1 MGPKPVR
8 LVCCD
13 EGGRREGHEAGPR
26 AGDGGGILI
35 YYGRDWLM
43 LMSLVLVIIERG
55 KKRAMEVDH
64 RIQGCQMAK
73 FDPFLSFYCARVEGV
88 GAQSKVR
95 KGSNFAA

>member
-1 MGPKPVR
+1 MRVGPKPVR

-43 LMSLVLVIIERG
+43 SMSLVVVIIEQG
-55 KKRAMEVDH
+55 KRERKRAVD
-64 RIQGCQMAK
+64 
-73 FDPFLSFYCARVEGV
+73 VEQDSGWTAWGKCV
-88 GAQSKVR
+88 GAR
-95 KGSNFAA
+95 G